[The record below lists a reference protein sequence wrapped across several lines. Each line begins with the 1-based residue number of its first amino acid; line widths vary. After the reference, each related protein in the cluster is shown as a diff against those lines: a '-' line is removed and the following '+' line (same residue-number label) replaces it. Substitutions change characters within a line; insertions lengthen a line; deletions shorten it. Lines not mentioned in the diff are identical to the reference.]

1 MSFLKEWL
9 GNRLCKRL
17 GWAPGAAPEAGRAA
31 SRALMMAVSWTVLIF
46 IVVYWPILSHRGF
59 DTGLAALHLLALAI
73 GGFLALLVIG
83 FVLVNILLALPSSW
97 LVPNGQTRK
106 WLTAIGLAVLTTGLT
121 HASMWAMA
129 GISVHEFMP
138 LSVMLPHLIGGLI
151 GWGLIQELVEIG
163 GGE

>member
-17 GWAPGAAPEAGRAA
+17 GWASGAAPEAGRAA
-31 SRALMMAVSWTVLIF
+31 SRALMMAVLWTVLTF
-46 IVVYWPILSHRGF
+46 IVVYWLILSRQGF
-59 DTGLAALHLLALAI
+59 DTGLAGLHLATLAI

-83 FVLVNILLALPSSW
+83 FGLVNILLLLPSTW
-97 LVPNGQTRK
+97 LVPSGQTRK
-106 WLTAIGLAVLTTGLT
+106 WIAAVGLAVLTTGLT
-121 HASMWAMA
+121 HVSMWAMA
-129 GISVHEFMP
+129 GITVHEFMP

-151 GWGLIQELVEIG
+151 GWGLIQELVETA